1 MKQLAI
7 DTPKKLPEI
16 LNLTEETKYFAIYY
30 QGTHATCKTY
40 TSLNTFSY
48 YGLYEPIISHLSI
61 AMHLSPEINLGSD
74 DGEPTHALLFEK
86 GGKIAIAEIQ
96 EAREFLETN
105 NPQLPQLTEEELKLK
120 IEEWSQNIQKNPG
133 NYGMF
138 EMFSAPSQE
147 FQKLAIHVIQDLDRE
162 VTKQM
167 CDRAIALSRSGNM
180 RVTLAI
186 DKLMARVTATVAQ
199 NSQIN

>member
-7 DTPKKLPEI
+7 DTPKKLPKI

-40 TSLNTFSY
+40 TSLKTFSY
-48 YGLYEPIISHLSI
+48 YGLYEPIISHLLI
-61 AMHLSPEINLGSD
+61 AMHLSPFINLGSD
-74 DGEPTHALLFEK
+74 DVEPTHALLFEK

-105 NPQLPQLTEEELKLK
+105 NPQPPQLTEEELKLK

-138 EMFSAPSQE
+138 EMFSAPSEKFQE
-147 FQKLAIHVIQDLDRE
+147 LAIEVIQDLDRQ
-162 VTKQM
+162 VTEEM
-167 CDRAIALSRSGNM
+167 FYRAMELAQYGNA
-180 RVTLAI
+180 RAALAI